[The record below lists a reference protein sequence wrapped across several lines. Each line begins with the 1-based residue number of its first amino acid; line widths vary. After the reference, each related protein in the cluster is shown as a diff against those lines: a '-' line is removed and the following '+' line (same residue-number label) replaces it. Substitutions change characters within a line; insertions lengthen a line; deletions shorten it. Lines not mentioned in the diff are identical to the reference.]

1 MKIVAGPY
9 ACGKTHRLSSLI
21 QRAAQP
27 VRQIVPTAS
36 MAARTP
42 GAITL
47 FQLISQLV
55 PHVSAPSEATLD
67 REIRAALESLNLP
80 PLRGVC
86 KFDGFRRKLRALFEE
101 ISAPGISAEEFAGA
115 LDSLSYAS
123 ATQRAIAAVYLR
135 VESRLRDQGF
145 GFAGARARMAAGR
158 IRRRGAPAGS
168 YFFDG
173 FYSFS
178 DAELDLVEAL
188 ADAAEVALTV
198 PLDWPGASRT
208 ITRLAPRADV
218 EMLPPLLLRPRVE
231 KFSAPSRVQ
240 ECEEIAR
247 RIRARLASGGKPGDF
262 GVIVRQPKIYLP
274 LLRAAFSRYAVPAA
288 FRFSEPLGRQPAS
301 RFCASVIESL
311 LDGWNLERLHE
322 AVTLPVSGL
331 GATPEGDL
339 LDFEMRKRI
348 PARGFDG
355 LPLLEE
361 RFGRFSAWAAAQ
373 LAPKAWA
380 SALSTLIESTAA
392 APWKQ
397 ALAEAAA
404 ALPDRACTLAEFWP
418 EALHAI
424 RATVIRPPEQN
435 GDAVAVVDAMEARQW
450 RFGLAFVCG
459 MLEGEFPAHPVGDAF
474 FDDST
479 RKELARLGVPLRSSE
494 DVEAE
499 ERALVDVAATRADEV
514 VFSWPAVTP
523 AGEDS
528 LPSLVLE
535 TYPGDVGSARP
546 SLPALA
552 APYRPPSRTSGAPPQ
567 DVQRHM
573 GEPKTWRPTEIEC
586 FLQCPFQYLGRYT
599 LRLQAPPPGP
609 AERFDVRAQGT
620 IAHKILRRVCEN
632 PALHLE
638 AVLEEELRL
647 LARKEH
653 IPESHVTLWY
663 RTGMLRVLRLF
674 LAMPPE
680 REDWLRE
687 YEWPFEFELVEGIR
701 IKGRIDRFDSKERRA
716 FAIDYKYSKTNRLR
730 KSDAVQGGL
739 YLLALQREGFSPEGF
754 AYIAL
759 REDGEV
765 VHYDAAPLMEKARE
779 QGIAAATR
787 AMQGEIAA
795 RPADPSLCGFCE
807 FLPACRISQ
816 SGGAALGS
824 GEAGE

>member
-1 MKIVAGPY
+1 
-9 ACGKTHRLSSLI
+9 
-21 QRAAQP
+21 
-27 VRQIVPTAS
+27 

-47 FQLISQLV
+47 FELISQLV
-55 PHVSAPSEATLD
+55 PNVSAPSEATLE

-86 KFDGFRRKLRALFEE
+86 EFDGFRRKLRALFEE
-101 ISAPGISAEEFAGA
+101 ISAPGMPAKEFAAA
-115 LDSLSYAS
+115 LDGLPYAG
-123 ATQRAIAAVYLR
+123 AMERAIAAVYLR
-135 VESRLRDQGF
+135 VESRLHDQGF
-145 GFAGARARMAAGR
+145 RFAGARARMAAER
-158 IRRRGAPAGS
+158 IRTRRAPAGS

-178 DAELDLVEAL
+178 DAELALVEAL
-188 ADAAEVALTV
+188 ADVADVALTV
-198 PLDWPGASRT
+198 PVDWPEASRT

-218 EMLPPLLLRPRVE
+218 EMLPPLLWRPRVE

-247 RIRARLASGGKPGDF
+247 RIRARLDRGARAGDF

-274 LLRAAFSRYAVPAA
+274 LLRAAFSRYRVPAA
-288 FRFSEPLGRQPAS
+288 FRFSEPLERHPVS
-301 RFCASVIESL
+301 RFCASVVESL

-331 GATPEGDL
+331 GATAEGDR

-373 LAPKAWA
+373 LVPQAWA
-380 SALSTLIESTAA
+380 EALSTLTESIAA

-397 ALAEAAA
+397 AVAQAAA
-404 ALPDRACTLAEFWP
+404 ALPDRACTLAQFWP
-418 EALHAI
+418 EALHAV
-424 RATVIRPPEQN
+424 RATVIRPPEQ
-435 GDAVAVVDAMEARQW
+435 DDDRVAVVDAMEARQW
-450 RFGLAFVCG
+450 RFGSVFVCG
-459 MLEGEFPAHPVGDAF
+459 MLEGEFPAHPSGDAF
-474 FDDST
+474 FDDAT
-479 RKELARLGVPLRSSE
+479 RKELARRGVPLRSSE

-523 AGEDS
+523 AGEES

-535 TYPGDVGSARP
+535 SYPVGVTSAQP
-546 SLPALA
+546 SHPALA
-552 APYRPPSRTSGAPPQ
+552 APYRPPRRASSVPPQ
-567 DVQRHM
+567 DVQRHRA
-573 GEPKTWRPTEIEC
+573 EPKTWRPTEIEC
-586 FLQCPFQYLGRYT
+586 FLQCPFQYFGRYT
-599 LRLQAPPPGP
+599 LRLQTAPPGP
-609 AERFDVRAQGT
+609 ADRFDARTQG
-620 IAHKILRRVCEN
+620 ALVHRILRRMGEN
-632 PALHLE
+632 PALDLE
-638 AVLEEELRL
+638 TALEEELRL
-647 LARKEH
+647 VARREH
-653 IPESHVTLWY
+653 IPESHVTLWL
-663 RTGMLRVLRLF
+663 RTEMLRLLRLF
-674 LAMPPE
+674 LEMPPE
-680 REDWLRE
+680 REDWRRE

-701 IKGRIDRFDSKERRA
+701 IKGRIDRFDSHERRA

-765 VHYDAAPLMEKARE
+765 VRYDPAPLMEKARE
-779 QGIAAATR
+779 EGIAAATR

-816 SGGAALGS
+816 SGGAALGA